1 MRRIILLFVLLIL
14 AACAPQAATEEPSSA
29 TPEPAFEETQDFD
42 SVEDT
47 VIQILAENL
56 GLEKDKISV
65 KSNEEV
71 KFGDDCLDIAFL
83 GATCTKAAT
92 PGRVIILEANGMEY
106 QYHTSVDGDSILPA
120 TLALTWT
127 REGGIA
133 GFCDRLT
140 VFLSGEI
147 YGTNCR
153 SQPTETVSSFA
164 TLLSASE
171 LKQFNSWFLKYGEV
185 NLDFSDPVGVADGMT
200 NTLVFYGNGS
210 GKPSK
215 TDEQALFTWAQN
227 LFQKLHS

>member
-1 MRRIILLFVLLIL
+1 MKRMTLFFVLFIL
-14 AACAPQAATEEPSSA
+14 TACAPQPATEEPASA
-29 TPEPAFEETQDFD
+29 TTEPAIEETLDFD

-47 VIQILAENL
+47 VVQVLAENL
-56 GLEKDKISV
+56 GLDKNEISL
-65 KSNEEV
+65 KSNKEV
-71 KFGDDCLDIAFL
+71 EFGDDCLDIAFP
-83 GATCTKAAT
+83 GVMCTKAAT
-92 PGRVIILEANGMEY
+92 PGLVIILEANGMEY
-106 QYHTSVDGDSILPA
+106 EYHSTLNGDSIQPA

-153 SQPTETVSSFA
+153 SQPAETVSSFA

-171 LKQFNSWFLKYGEV
+171 QKQFNSWFLKFGEV

-200 NTLVFYGNGS
+200 NTLMFYGNGS
-210 GKPSK
+210 GKASK
-215 TDEQALFTWAQN
+215 PDEQALFEWAQS
-227 LFQKLHS
+227 LYQKLYS